1 MKIQKLYDVQK
12 PRLEGPHGYYG
23 QLVCREES
31 PREQQFLAGFA
42 ENIWLKAGSEDYAVS
57 FVPTV
62 SLTAF
67 WVNARTKN
75 LVAKI
80 IDEAAGR
87 ISNGLPNVREV
98 SDLVK

>member
-1 MKIQKLYDVQK
+1 MKIQKLYDVPK
-12 PRLEGPHGYYG
+12 PKFEGPHGYYG

-42 ENIWLKAGSEDYAVS
+42 ENVWLKAGTDDYAVS
-57 FVPTV
+57 FVPTEL
-62 SLTAF
+62 LTAF
-67 WVNARTKN
+67 WVNARTKS

-80 IDEAAGR
+80 IEEAADR
-87 ISNGLPNVREV
+87 ITNGLPNVREV